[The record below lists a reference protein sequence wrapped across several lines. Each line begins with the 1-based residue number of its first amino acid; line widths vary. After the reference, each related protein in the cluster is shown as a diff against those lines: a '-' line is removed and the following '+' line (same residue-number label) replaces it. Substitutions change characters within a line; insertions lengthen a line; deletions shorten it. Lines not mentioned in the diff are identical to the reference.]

1 MADMLL
7 AMFTVYLFFL
17 YFGMFFERRKKNIRV
32 LLGIIVLVLWQV
44 GIPEVINELPKAWN
58 IGTTVGLA
66 LFVVVNV
73 FEGKA
78 WMKSFFAVTFAAI
91 WMLAEMLIGSVLMI
105 YGESIVERQIFGA
118 FASRLLF
125 FLIILALRKVFTN
138 EKVTGLP
145 TGYSILIIFTL
156 PKSSR
161 ILQDCIWPFLQPY
174 CYHFYLF
181 RIHEKVPMNYYIQ
194 SLLRQSNIYV
204 GK

>member
-1 MADMLL
+1 MSACKWMADMLL

-78 WMKSFFAVTFAAI
+78 WMKSF
-91 WMLAEMLIGSVLMI
+91 L
-105 YGESIVERQIFGA
+105 
-118 FASRLLF
+118 RLH
-125 FLIILALRKVFTN
+125 
-138 EKVTGLP
+138 
-145 TGYSILIIFTL
+145 
-156 PKSSR
+156 
-161 ILQDCIWPFLQPY
+161 LQPSG
-174 CYHFYLF
+174 CW
-181 RIHEKVPMNYYIQ
+181 RKC
-194 SLLRQSNIYV
+194 
-204 GK
+204 

>member
-1 MADMLL
+1 MP
-7 AMFTVYLFFL
+7 YLCGLWRFANA

-66 LFVVVNV
+66 LFVVANV

-78 WMKSFFAVTFAAI
+78 WMKCFFAVTFAAI

-145 TGYSILIIFTL
+145 TG
-156 PKSSR
+156 
-161 ILQDCIWPFLQPY
+161 
-174 CYHFYLF
+174 
-181 RIHEKVPMNYYIQ
+181 
-194 SLLRQSNIYV
+194 
-204 GK
+204 

>member
-1 MADMLL
+1 MSACKWMADMLL
-7 AMFTVYLFFL
+7 TMFTVYLFFL

-32 LLGIIVLVLWQV
+32 LLGVIVLVLWQV

-66 LFVVVNV
+66 LFVVANV

-118 FASRLLF
+118 FASRFLF

-145 TGYSILIIFTL
+145 TGYSILIIFIPTG
-156 PKSSR
+156 SIYHERSVCTG
-161 ILQDCIWPFLQPY
+161 LQD
-174 CYHFYLF
+174 
-181 RIHEKVPMNYYIQ
+181 
-194 SLLRQSNIYV
+194 
-204 GK
+204 